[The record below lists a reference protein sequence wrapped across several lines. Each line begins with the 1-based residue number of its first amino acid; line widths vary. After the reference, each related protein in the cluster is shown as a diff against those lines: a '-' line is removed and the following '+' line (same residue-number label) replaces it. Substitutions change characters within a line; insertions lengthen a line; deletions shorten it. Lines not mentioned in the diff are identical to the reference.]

1 MGNSQAI
8 DNFVGFICQRHYTNR
23 ASYIFEIVE
32 KGMNQMKILKR
43 LPQNQTKLAKK
54 VNPVKKSDN
63 SNIKWFLEKVVVPI
77 AIAVIPALIP
87 LAITYITPQNTQQPA
102 NPAIDRTIPSSK

>member
-1 MGNSQAI
+1 MKLEKPNL
-8 DNFVGFICQRHYTNR
+8 DN
-23 ASYIFEIVE
+23 
-32 KGMNQMKILKR
+32 K
-43 LPQNQTKLAKK
+43 PKLTKK

-87 LAITYITPQNTQQPA
+87 LATTYITTQNTQQPA
-102 NPAIDRTIPSSK
+102 NPAIDRTIPPSK

>member
-1 MGNSQAI
+1 LGNSQAI

-63 SNIKWFLEKVVVPI
+63 SNIKWSIEKVVVPI
-77 AIAVIPALIP
+77 AIALIS
-87 LAITYITPQNTQQPA
+87 LATTYISTQNTQQPP
-102 NPAIDRTIPSSK
+102 NPPIDRTTPPSP